1 MNISLSMNG
10 RFHNVK
16 MRFCNN
22 KIGFRIFCLAVG
34 CLLVFPGGQI
44 LKAQDQPSQIEEI
57 KKRAKD
63 IDREIEKG
71 KAKIQKFTHREAD
84 IIRRL
89 NQVDLMLNQS
99 RKRIYT
105 LGREMTRIEK
115 KITETTMAS
124 EGLKQQIKASE
135 KYVASRMVALYKLNW
150 LGKFHLLAS
159 AESLHELLQRKT
171 AIERILT
178 YDQKV
183 IKALIEN
190 QSSLKKVQSQLESHR
205 DAKRQRAAEYQ
216 KQIERMA
223 NERAERTSL
232 LARVRKEK
240 SAQLLAIDSL
250 KEAARNLDHKMNNL
264 STQLAAL
271 APNEYSGREPFQTY
285 KGLLKI
291 PVKGKIISLFGK
303 FKNAQFNTLNFRS
316 GIEIQTERGE
326 PIQAVY
332 GGKILYADWFKGYGN
347 MIIIDHGDNY
357 YTVYGHI
364 EEAFKTAGDAVE
376 AGEVMATA
384 GDTGSI
390 NGPKLYFEI
399 RHHGKPLDPMQWLA
413 TG

>member
-1 MNISLSMNG
+1 
-10 RFHNVK
+10 
-16 MRFCNN
+16 MRFYKENR
-22 KIGFRIFCLAVG
+22 GFRIFYLAVG
-34 CLLVFPGGQI
+34 CLLVFSGGQI

-57 KKRAKD
+57 KKKAKD

-84 IIRRL
+84 IIHRL

-99 RKRIYT
+99 RKRIYA

-115 KITETTMAS
+115 KIAETTMAI

-150 LGKFHLLAS
+150 LGKFHILAS
-159 AESLHELLQRKT
+159 AESLHELLRRKT

-183 IKALIEN
+183 IIALVDN
-190 QSSLKKVQSQLESHR
+190 QSSLKKVQSLQESHR

-232 LARVRKEK
+232 LSRVRKEK

-250 KEAARNLDHKMNNL
+250 KEAARNLDHKMNDL

-285 KGLLKI
+285 KGLLKM

-303 FKNAQFNTLNFRS
+303 FKNTQFNTLNFRS

-364 EEAFKTAGDAVE
+364 EEAFKTAGDLVE

-399 RHHGKPLDPMQWLA
+399 RHHGKPLDPTQWLEA
-413 TG
+413 G

>member
-1 MNISLSMNG
+1 MVGILPFSQTI
-10 RFHNVK
+10 FK
-16 MRFCNN
+16 MRFYKENRS
-22 KIGFRIFCLAVG
+22 FRIFYLAVG
-34 CLLVFPGGQI
+34 CLLVFSGGQI

-57 KKRAKD
+57 KKKAKD

-84 IIRRL
+84 IIHRL

-99 RKRIYT
+99 RKRIYA

-115 KITETTMAS
+115 KIAETTMAI

-150 LGKFHLLAS
+150 LGKFHILAS
-159 AESLHELLQRKT
+159 AESLHELLRRKT

-183 IKALIEN
+183 IIALVDN
-190 QSSLKKVQSQLESHR
+190 QSSLKKVQSLQESHR

-250 KEAARNLDHKMNNL
+250 KEAARNLDHKMNDL

-271 APNEYSGREPFQTY
+271 APNEYSEREPFQTH
-285 KGLLKI
+285 KGLLKM

-303 FKNAQFNTLNFRS
+303 FKNTQFNTLNFRS

-364 EEAFKTAGDAVE
+364 EEAFKTAGDLVE

-399 RHHGKPLDPMQWLA
+399 RHHGKPLDPTQWLEA
-413 TG
+413 G

>member
-1 MNISLSMNG
+1 MKFCKKNSSIRISHL
-10 RFHNVK
+10 V
-16 MRFCNN
+16 
-22 KIGFRIFCLAVG
+22 IG
-34 CLLVFPGGQI
+34 CLLVFPAGQI
-44 LKAQDQPSQIEEI
+44 LKAQDQPPQIEEI
-57 KKRAKD
+57 KKKAKD

-71 KAKIQKFTHREAD
+71 KVKIQKFTHREAD
-84 IIRRL
+84 IIHRL
-89 NQVDLMLNQS
+89 NQVDLMLNQ
-99 RKRIYT
+99 KRIYA
-105 LGREMTRIEK
+105 LGREMTQIEK
-115 KITETTMAS
+115 KITATTRAS
-124 EGLKQQIKASE
+124 EDFKQQIKAGE
-135 KYVASRMVALYKLNW
+135 PYVASRMVALYKLNW
-150 LGKFHLLAS
+150 LGRFHILAS
-159 AESLHELLQRKT
+159 AESLNELLQRKT

-178 YDQKV
+178 HDQKV
-183 IKALIEN
+183 IKALVDN
-190 QSSLKKVQSQLESHR
+190 QSSLKKVQAQLESHR

-223 NERAERTSL
+223 NERAKRTSL
-232 LARVRKEK
+232 LSRVRKEK
-240 SAQLLAIDSL
+240 SAQLLAIESL
-250 KEAARNLDHKMNNL
+250 KEAALNLDHKINNL

-271 APNEYSGREPFQTY
+271 DPNEYSGREPFQAY
-285 KGLLKI
+285 KGLLKM

-303 FKNAQFNTLNFRS
+303 FKNTRFNTLNFRS

-347 MIIIDHGDNY
+347 MIIIDHGDSY

-364 EEAFKTAGDAVE
+364 EETFKTAGDVVE

-399 RHHGKPLDPMQWLA
+399 RHHGKPLDPMRWLE

>member
-1 MNISLSMNG
+1 
-10 RFHNVK
+10 
-16 MRFCNN
+16 MRFYKENR
-22 KIGFRIFCLAVG
+22 GFRIFYLAVG
-34 CLLVFPGGQI
+34 CLLVFSGGQI

-57 KKRAKD
+57 KKKAKD

-84 IIRRL
+84 IIHRL

-99 RKRIYT
+99 RKRIYA

-115 KITETTMAS
+115 KIAETTMAI

-150 LGKFHLLAS
+150 LGKFHILAS
-159 AESLHELLQRKT
+159 AESLHELLRRKT

-183 IKALIEN
+183 IIALVDN
-190 QSSLKKVQSQLESHR
+190 QSSLKKVQSLQESHR

-250 KEAARNLDHKMNNL
+250 KEAARNLDHKMNDL

-271 APNEYSGREPFQTY
+271 APNEYSEREPFQTH
-285 KGLLKI
+285 KGLLKM

-303 FKNAQFNTLNFRS
+303 FKNTQFNTLNFRS

-364 EEAFKTAGDAVE
+364 EEAFKTAGDLVE

-399 RHHGKPLDPMQWLA
+399 RHHGKPLDPTQWLEA
-413 TG
+413 G

>member
-1 MNISLSMNG
+1 
-10 RFHNVK
+10 
-16 MRFCNN
+16 MRFRRKNR
-22 KIGFRIFCLAVG
+22 GFRILGLVIG
-34 CLLVFPGGQI
+34 CLLVLPAGHS

-57 KKRAKD
+57 KKRARD

-71 KAKIQKFTHREAD
+71 KVKIQKFSHREAD
-84 IIRRL
+84 IIHRL

-99 RKRIYT
+99 RKRIYA

-115 KITETTMAS
+115 KITATTMAS
-124 EGLKQQIKASE
+124 EGLKQKIKTNE
-135 KYVASRMVALYKLNW
+135 QYVASRMVALYKLNW
-150 LGKFHLLAS
+150 LGKFHILAS
-159 AESLHELLQRKT
+159 AESLHESLQRKT

-183 IKALIEN
+183 IKALVDN
-190 QSSLKKVQSQLESHR
+190 QSSLKKVHSQLESHR

-223 NERAERTSL
+223 NERAERTVL

-250 KEAARNLDHKMNNL
+250 TEAARNLDHKIDNL
-264 STQLAAL
+264 STQLTAT
-271 APNEYSGREPFQTY
+271 APNESSGREPFQAY
-285 KGLLKI
+285 KGLLKT
-291 PVKGKIISLFGK
+291 PVKGNIISLFGK
-303 FKNAQFNTLNFRS
+303 FKNTRFNTLNFRS

-364 EEAFKTAGDAVE
+364 EETFKTAGDVVE

-399 RHHGKPLDPMQWLA
+399 RHHGKPLDPMQWLE
-413 TG
+413 TS

>member
-1 MNISLSMNG
+1 
-10 RFHNVK
+10 
-16 MRFCNN
+16 
-22 KIGFRIFCLAVG
+22 
-34 CLLVFPGGQI
+34 LVLPAGHI
-44 LKAQDQPSQIEEI
+44 LEAQDQPSQIEEI
-57 KKRAKD
+57 KKRARD

-71 KAKIQKFTHREAD
+71 KVKIQNFTHREAD
-84 IIRRL
+84 IIHRL

-99 RKRIYT
+99 RKRIYA

-115 KITETTMAS
+115 KITATTMAS
-124 EGLKQQIKASE
+124 EGLKQKIETSE
-135 KYVASRMVALYKLNW
+135 QYVASRMVALYKLNW
-150 LGKFHLLAS
+150 LGKFHILAS
-159 AESLHELLQRKT
+159 AESLHESLQRKT

-183 IKALIEN
+183 IKALVDN
-190 QSSLKKVQSQLESHR
+190 QSSLKKVHAQLESHR
-205 DAKRQRAAEYQ
+205 DAKRQRAAEYR

-223 NERAERTSL
+223 NERAERTVL

-250 KEAARNLDHKMNNL
+250 TEAARNLDRKINNL
-264 STQLAAL
+264 STQLTAP
-271 APNEYSGREPFQTY
+271 APNESSGREPFQAY
-285 KGLLKI
+285 KGLLKM
-291 PVKGKIISLFGK
+291 PVKGNIISLFGK
-303 FKNAQFNTLNFRS
+303 FKNARFNTLNFRS
-316 GIEIQTERGE
+316 GIEIQTEKGE

-347 MIIIDHGDNY
+347 MVIIDHGDNY

-364 EEAFKTAGDAVE
+364 EEAFKTAGDVVE

-399 RHHGKPLDPMQWLA
+399 RHHGKPLDPMRWLE
-413 TG
+413 TS

>member
-1 MNISLSMNG
+1 MNARSYT
-10 RFHNVK
+10 VK
-16 MRFCNN
+16 MKFRRKNRD
-22 KIGFRIFCLAVG
+22 FRISALVIG
-34 CLLVFPGGQI
+34 CLLVLSAGH
-44 LKAQDQPSQIEEI
+44 LLEAQDQPSQIEEI
-57 KKRAKD
+57 KKRARD

-71 KAKIQKFTHREAD
+71 KVKIQNFTHREAD
-84 IIRRL
+84 IIHRL

-99 RKRIYT
+99 RKRIYA

-150 LGKFHLLAS
+150 LGKFHILAS

-183 IKALIEN
+183 IKALVDN
-190 QSSLKKVQSQLESHR
+190 QSSLKKVQSQQESHR

-232 LARVRKEK
+232 LTRVRKEK

-271 APNEYSGREPFQTY
+271 TPNEYSGREPFQTY
-285 KGLLKI
+285 KGLLKM

-303 FKNAQFNTLNFRS
+303 FKNTQFNTLNFRI

-326 PIQAVY
+326 PAQAVY

-347 MIIIDHGDNY
+347 MIIIDHGDSY

-364 EEAFKTAGDAVE
+364 EEAFKIAGDEVE

-390 NGPKLYFEI
+390 DGPKLYFEI

>member
-1 MNISLSMNG
+1 MNARSYK
-10 RFHNVK
+10 VK
-16 MRFCNN
+16 MRFRRKNR
-22 KIGFRIFCLAVG
+22 GFRIFCLVIG
-34 CLLVFPGGQI
+34 CLLVLPAGHS

-63 IDREIEKG
+63 LDREIEKG
-71 KAKIQKFTHREAD
+71 KVKIQKFTHREAD
-84 IIRRL
+84 IIHRL

-99 RKRIYT
+99 RKRIYA

-115 KITETTMAS
+115 KITATTMAS
-124 EGLKQQIKASE
+124 EGLKQKIKTNE
-135 KYVASRMVALYKLNW
+135 QYVASRMVALYKLNW
-150 LGKFHLLAS
+150 LGKFHILAS
-159 AESLHELLQRKT
+159 AESLHESLQRKT
-171 AIERILT
+171 AIERILA

-183 IKALIEN
+183 IKALVDN
-190 QSSLKKVQSQLESHR
+190 QSSLKKVHSQLESHR

-223 NERAERTSL
+223 NERAERTVL

-250 KEAARNLDHKMNNL
+250 TEAARNLDRKIDNL
-264 STQLAAL
+264 STQLTAP
-271 APNEYSGREPFQTY
+271 APNESSGREPFQAY
-285 KGLLKI
+285 KGLLKT
-291 PVKGKIISLFGK
+291 PVKGNIISLFGK
-303 FKNAQFNTLNFRS
+303 FKNTRFNTLNFRS

-364 EEAFKTAGDAVE
+364 EEAFKTAGDVVE
-376 AGEVMATA
+376 AGEVVATA

-399 RHHGKPLDPMQWLA
+399 RHHGKPLDPMQWLE

>member
-1 MNISLSMNG
+1 M
-10 RFHNVK
+10 K
-16 MRFCNN
+16 FCKKNR
-22 KIGFRIFCLAVG
+22 GFRISSLVIG
-34 CLLVFPGGQI
+34 CLLVFSAGQI
-44 LKAQDQPSQIEEI
+44 LKAQDQSPQIEEI

-71 KAKIQKFTHREAD
+71 KVKIQKFTHREAD
-84 IIRRL
+84 IIQRL

-99 RKRIYT
+99 RKRIYA
-105 LGREMTRIEK
+105 LGREMTLIEK
-115 KITETTMAS
+115 KITATTMAS
-124 EGLKQQIKASE
+124 EGFKQQIKASE
-135 KYVASRMVALYKLNW
+135 PYVASRIVALYKLNW
-150 LGKFHLLAS
+150 LGQFHILAS
-159 AESLHELLQRKT
+159 AESLHELLLRKT

-183 IKALIEN
+183 IKALVDN
-190 QSSLKKVQSQLESHR
+190 QSSLKKVQAQLESHR
-205 DAKRQRAAEYQ
+205 DVKRQRAAEYQ

-223 NERAERTSL
+223 NERAKRTAL
-232 LARVRKEK
+232 LSRVRKEK
-240 SAQLLAIDSL
+240 SAQLLAIESL
-250 KEAARNLDHKMNNL
+250 KEAARNLDHKINNL
-264 STQLAAL
+264 STQLASL
-271 APNEYSGREPFQTY
+271 DPNEYSGGEPFQAY
-285 KGLLKI
+285 KGLLKM

-303 FKNAQFNTLNFRS
+303 YKNTRFNTLNFRS

-332 GGKILYADWFKGYGN
+332 AGKILYADWFKGYGN
-347 MIIIDHGDNY
+347 MIIIDHGASY

-364 EEAFKTAGDAVE
+364 EEAFKTAGDVVE

-399 RHHGKPLDPMQWLA
+399 RHHGKPLDPVQWLE

>member
-1 MNISLSMNG
+1 MVGILPFSQTI
-10 RFHNVK
+10 FK
-16 MRFCNN
+16 MRFYKENR
-22 KIGFRIFCLAVG
+22 GFRIFYLAVG
-34 CLLVFPGGQI
+34 CLLVFSGGQI

-57 KKRAKD
+57 KKKAKD

-84 IIRRL
+84 IIHRL

-99 RKRIYT
+99 RKRIYA

-115 KITETTMAS
+115 KIAETTMAI

-150 LGKFHLLAS
+150 LGKFHILAS
-159 AESLHELLQRKT
+159 AESLHELLRRKT

-183 IKALIEN
+183 IIALVDN
-190 QSSLKKVQSQLESHR
+190 QSSLKKVQSLQESHR

-250 KEAARNLDHKMNNL
+250 KEAARNLDHKMNDL

-271 APNEYSGREPFQTY
+271 APNEYSEREPFQTH
-285 KGLLKI
+285 KGLLKM

-303 FKNAQFNTLNFRS
+303 FKNTQFNTLNFRS

-364 EEAFKTAGDAVE
+364 EEAFKTAGDLVE

-399 RHHGKPLDPMQWLA
+399 RHHGKPLDPTQWLEA
-413 TG
+413 G

>member
-1 MNISLSMNG
+1 M
-10 RFHNVK
+10 
-16 MRFCNN
+16 
-22 KIGFRIFCLAVG
+22 GFRILGLVIG
-34 CLLVFPGGQI
+34 CLLVLPAGHS

-57 KKRAKD
+57 KKRARD

-71 KAKIQKFTHREAD
+71 KVKIQKFSHREAD
-84 IIRRL
+84 IIHRL

-99 RKRIYT
+99 RKRIYA

-115 KITETTMAS
+115 KITATTMAS
-124 EGLKQQIKASE
+124 EGLKQKIKTNE
-135 KYVASRMVALYKLNW
+135 QYVASRMVALYKLNW
-150 LGKFHLLAS
+150 LGKFHILAS
-159 AESLHELLQRKT
+159 AESLHESLQRKT

-183 IKALIEN
+183 IKALVDN
-190 QSSLKKVQSQLESHR
+190 QSSLKKVHSQLESHR

-223 NERAERTSL
+223 NERAERTVL

-250 KEAARNLDHKMNNL
+250 TEAARNLDRKIDNL
-264 STQLAAL
+264 STQLTAP
-271 APNEYSGREPFQTY
+271 APNESSGREPFQAY
-285 KGLLKI
+285 KGLLKT
-291 PVKGKIISLFGK
+291 PVKGNIISLFGK
-303 FKNAQFNTLNFRS
+303 FKNTRFNTLNFRS

-347 MIIIDHGDNY
+347 MIIIDHGNNY

-364 EEAFKTAGDAVE
+364 EETFKTAGDVVE

-399 RHHGKPLDPMQWLA
+399 RHHGKPLDPMQWLE
-413 TG
+413 TS